1 MSMTAATIPEVTS
14 TSDEIQEVTAS
25 REDIFGEATMRLNE
39 FILRGRKTLPPGD
52 VVSFVDNLM
61 LDFKLKLE
69 DMPRF
74 CSWYREEATRRQ
86 GHHKER
92 NIYFVA
98 QHIINSIDHCREL
111 GDWQM
116 DR

>member
-1 MSMTAATIPEVTS
+1 MSMAVAPEVTS
-14 TSDEIQEVTAS
+14 VDEIQNVAPS

-39 FILRGRKTLPPGD
+39 LISRGRRVLPPAD
-52 VVSFVDNLM
+52 VADFVNM
-61 LDFKLKLE
+61 LVFDFKMKLE

-74 CSWYREEATRRQ
+74 CSWYRKEAIRRQ
-86 GHHKER
+86 EHHKER
-92 NIYFVA
+92 KLYFVT
-98 QHIINSIDHCREL
+98 QHIINSIDHCRAL